1 MKLPI
6 FAFAGLR
13 EWIYVGLA
21 AAVIIA
27 LPLVFDDP
35 FFILVMQ
42 SLGYLFIAT
51 LGLDIL
57 VGWTGQISLGHAGL
71 YAVGAYTSALSA
83 TKLGLPF
90 WLSAPL
96 GIALAGVFGAALA
109 LPSIRAKGP
118 YLAMVTIAFGFMI
131 EVLSNRLEFTGGPM
145 GVTGIPGPTLPD
157 GTEMSATQYF
167 WLIGF
172 VALICLLLM
181 ANLFRSRIGRT
192 LLALQGSEIA
202 AETVGINVYKY
213 KVLAFVIS
221 SVLCGTGGVFF
232 AHQNGFINSDTFVF
246 SQSVSFLT
254 AVLMGGSGTL
264 LGPLV
269 GSVILNLIPTIFANL
284 HDYHLYIYGGII
296 LVTIVFLPKGIVGS
310 LQLVWPFTLLRRV
323 PETPVADP
331 SVLNFTR
338 TSTPGAAVLTVKGLA
353 KNFGGVK
360 ALAGV
365 DVTVA
370 PGTVHGL
377 IGPNGSGKSTFV
389 NVVTGVY
396 RPDGGELM
404 IDGRRIAP
412 MAPYRMAQ
420 LGITRTF
427 QTIRLFGGLSVIENV
442 MVGFHLQLRQ
452 GFWPHLFQTR
462 GAVAEEAAFRSK
474 AMALLE
480 LVGLSDRAQDL
491 AQNLSYGQQRLL
503 EIARG
508 LATEPRLIMLDEP
521 AAGLNPTELQHI
533 ARIIRDI
540 KAAGVTL
547 LIIEH
552 HMELIMGIS
561 DHISVLDFGQRIA
574 DGTVAEVRDDP
585 KVIEAYL
592 GAPEGIMGAAGHHA

>member
-1 MKLPI
+1 
-6 FAFAGLR
+6 
-13 EWIYVGLA
+13 
-21 AAVIIA
+21 
-27 LPLVFDDP
+27 
-35 FFILVMQ
+35 
-42 SLGYLFIAT
+42 
-51 LGLDIL
+51 
-57 VGWTGQISLGHAGL
+57 
-71 YAVGAYTSALSA
+71 
-83 TKLGLPF
+83 
-90 WLSAPL
+90 
-96 GIALAGVFGAALA
+96 
-109 LPSIRAKGP
+109 
-118 YLAMVTIAFGFMI
+118 
-131 EVLSNRLEFTGGPM
+131 
-145 GVTGIPGPTLPD
+145 
-157 GTEMSATQYF
+157 
-167 WLIGF
+167 
-172 VALICLLLM
+172 
-181 ANLFRSRIGRT
+181 
-192 LLALQGSEIA
+192 
-202 AETVGINVYKY
+202 
-213 KVLAFVIS
+213 
-221 SVLCGTGGVFF
+221 
-232 AHQNGFINSDTFVF
+232 
-246 SQSVSFLT
+246 
-254 AVLMGGSGTL
+254 
-264 LGPLV
+264 
-269 GSVILNLIPTIFANL
+269 
-284 HDYHLYIYGGII
+284 
-296 LVTIVFLPKGIVGS
+296 
-310 LQLVWPFTLLRRV
+310 
-323 PETPVADP
+323 
-331 SVLNFTR
+331 
-338 TSTPGAAVLTVKGLA
+338 
-353 KNFGGVK
+353 
-360 ALAGV
+360 
-365 DVTVA
+365 
-370 PGTVHGL
+370 
-377 IGPNGSGKSTFV
+377 
-389 NVVTGVY
+389 
-396 RPDGGELM
+396 
-404 IDGRRIAP
+404 